1 MLGFF
6 PYWMRN
12 WKFLVLT
19 SYVIRWF
26 HEKKKNPM
34 SKSSPPPTMV
44 LVPQPLKLVQ
54 ETCWRKKAHDEKP
67 LHLGVVSGYV
77 CLYVC
82 SLCCSGFFFSIS
94 TPERHLLRQT
104 NHGSI
109 SKIRHFWMYI
119 FFIYL
124 LMTPESPTVRRNL
137 VRGNVFDEQ

>member
-1 MLGFF
+1 MDIQC
-6 PYWMRN
+6 N
-12 WKFLVLT
+12 SIV
-19 SYVIRWF
+19 SQ
-26 HEKKKNPM
+26 KKN
-34 SKSSPPPTMV
+34 SYEQVQSSPNNGPGTPTIKAG
-44 LVPQPLKLVQ
+44 LRDLL
-54 ETCWRKKAHDEKP
+54 EKKAHDEKP